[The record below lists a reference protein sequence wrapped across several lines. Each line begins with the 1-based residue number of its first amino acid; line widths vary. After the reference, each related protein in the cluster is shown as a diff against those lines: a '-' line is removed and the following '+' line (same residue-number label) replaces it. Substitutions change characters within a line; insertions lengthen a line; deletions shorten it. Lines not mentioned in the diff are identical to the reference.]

1 MTKMTYVQAID
12 FAVDMIQNGE
22 ANFNGFTASE
32 YIEKLDAL
40 KAQLAK
46 RAIRKPSKNQVANE
60 GVKND
65 ILDILYANEGLRCGD
80 IAEPLGISGQKC
92 SALLRQLVD
101 AGLVEKYTEKRV
113 TYFKRVAQQPSSLRG
128 RARLTNFKMDSYL
141 LT

>member
-1 MTKMTYVQAID
+1 MTKMTYVQALD
-12 FAVDMIQNGE
+12 YALGLVDNDE
-22 ANFNGFTASE
+22 VA
-32 YIEKLDAL
+32 EKLDAL

-65 ILDILYANEGLRCGD
+65 ILEMLTDEGMRCGD

-113 TYFKRVAQQPSSLRG
+113 TYFKRVA
-128 RARLTNFKMDSYL
+128 
-141 LT
+141 

>member
-1 MTKMTYVQAID
+1 MTKMTYVQALD
-12 FAVDMIQNGE
+12 YALGLVDNDE
-22 ANFNGFTASE
+22 VA
-32 YIEKLDAL
+32 EKLDAL

-46 RAIRKPSKNQVANE
+46 RVIRKPSKNQVANE

-113 TYFKRVAQQPSSLRG
+113 TYFKRVA
-128 RARLTNFKMDSYL
+128 
-141 LT
+141 

>member
-12 FAVDMIQNGE
+12 FAVEMIQNGE
-22 ANFNGFTASE
+22 ANFNSFTASE
-32 YIEKLDAL
+32 YVEKLDAL
-40 KAQLAK
+40 KAQLEK
-46 RAIRKPSKNQVANE
+46 RAIRKPSKNQMANE

-113 TYFKRVAQQPSSLRG
+113 TYFKRVA
-128 RARLTNFKMDSYL
+128 
-141 LT
+141 